1 MICTFWLAFFS
12 SSLLRTLYQ
21 VQKFDTMCRIPLGN
35 DMLLIY
41 IYIFYTQY
49 VSMQVLLRTWCIS
62 LDTVSKRAN
71 IVENMVCFFHSL
83 RGGMVDQAV

>member
-41 IYIFYTQY
+41 IYILHTICKYA
-49 VSMQVLLRTWCIS
+49 SI
-62 LDTVSKRAN
+62 
-71 IVENMVCFFHSL
+71 IENMVHFFRHS
-83 RGGMVDQAV
+83 VQACKHC